1 MTKNLFHHCAER
13 RFAAVACV
21 ALAFVQAVSAEIAVK
36 SGERIAFLG
45 DSITEGGWG
54 NPLGYVRLVMAGLEA
69 NGVKAEAV
77 PAGISGHKSD
87 NMLARLERDVISKK
101 PQWMTLS
108 CGVNDVWHGKNGV
121 ALDEAALAAGDYGPG
136 GAARGTFK
144 KNIAE
149 IVDKAEA
156 AGIQVVL
163 LTATVIQEK
172 LDNAENAKLAPY
184 NDYLRMLAREKKL
197 RLADLNAMF
206 QERITAENKPTQ
218 KVLTSDGVHMA
229 REGDRLMATGVL
241 QALGLD
247 AAQLKT
253 AQDAWAKLEEAA
265 KKAAAAKEAAAKL
278 RSQAFLTVE
287 SAGQDYA
294 DQGEYANDWGGAQV
308 IALGDDKFRVVI
320 HRGGLPGAGWDQS
333 PKTEVEGRRNGAAIL
348 FTNVSNGWTY
358 SIAQG
363 VFTTKTA
370 NGDLYEMKEVSRT
383 SPTLGAKPPAG
394 ADILFD
400 GTNTDA
406 WRNGQMDDRHFLRCG
421 TKSKA
426 LFTNFTLHL
435 EFLLPFKP
443 YGRGQDRGNS
453 GVYFQDRYEV
463 QVLDSFGLK
472 GENNECGGIYTKH
485 KPAVNMC
492 FPPLVWQTYDV
503 EFEAAQFDDA
513 GNKTKNAVMTVKHNG
528 VLIHDKAEVDGTT
541 TASGINTVTPIGG
554 PIQLQDHGNPIYY
567 RNIWAVRR

>member
-1 MTKNLFHHCAER
+1 MTSLFPHHRAAR
-13 RFAAVACV
+13 RFAASAIV
-21 ALAFVQAVSAEIAVK
+21 ALAFAQAVSAEIAVK
-36 SGERIAFLG
+36 SGEKIAFLG
-45 DSITEGGWG
+45 DSITQGGWG
-54 NPLGYVRLVMAGLEA
+54 NPVGYVRLVMAGLEA
-69 NGVKAEAV
+69 NGVKAVAA

-87 NMLARLERDVISKK
+87 NMLGRLERDVIAKK

-121 ALDEAALAAGDYGPG
+121 ALDEAALAAGDFGTG
-136 GAARGTFK
+136 GAARGTYK
-144 KNIAE
+144 KNIAA
-149 IVDKAEA
+149 IVEKAEA
-156 AGIQVVL
+156 AGIKVVM
-163 LTATVIQEK
+163 LTATVIHEN
-172 LDNAENAKLAPY
+172 LASAENAKLAPY
-184 NDYLRMLAREKKL
+184 NDYLRALAREKKL
-197 RLADLNAMF
+197 LLADLNSMF
-206 QERITAENKPTQ
+206 QERIKAENKPGQ

-229 REGDRLMATGVL
+229 IEGDKLMAKGVL
-241 QALGLD
+241 MAFGLN
-247 AAQLKT
+247 ATELKK
-253 AQDAWAKLEEAA
+253 AEEAWGPMEEAA
-265 KKAAAAKEAAAKL
+265 KKAAAAKL

-308 IALGDDKFRVVI
+308 IALGDDRFRVVI
-320 HRGGLPGAGWDQS
+320 HKGGLPGAGWDKS

-348 FTNVSNGWTY
+348 FTNATTGWTY

-363 VFTTKTA
+363 VLTTKTDQ
-370 NGDLYEMKEVSRT
+370 GDVYQMKKVSRS

-400 GTNTDA
+400 GTNADG
-406 WRNGQMDDRHFLRCG
+406 WRNGRIDGRRFLQSG
-421 TKSKA
+421 TTSKDI
-426 LFTNFTLHL
+426 FTNFTLHL

-443 YGRGQDRGNS
+443 FGRGQDRGNS

-485 KPAVNMC
+485 KPALNMC

-503 EFEAAQFDDA
+503 DFTAATFDEA
-513 GNKTKNAVMTVKHNG
+513 GKKIKNAVMTVKHNG
-528 VLIHDKAEVDGTT
+528 VLIHDQVEVNSTT
-541 TASGINTVTPIGG
+541 TSSGINTVTPIGG

-567 RNIWAVRR
+567 RNIWTVRK